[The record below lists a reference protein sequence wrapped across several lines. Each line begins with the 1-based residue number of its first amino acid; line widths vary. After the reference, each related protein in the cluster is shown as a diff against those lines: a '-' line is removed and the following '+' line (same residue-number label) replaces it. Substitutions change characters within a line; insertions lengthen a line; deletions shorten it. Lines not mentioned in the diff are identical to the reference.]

1 MLTACPCLPAHQ
13 PPCARLAHNCT
24 RARTAGLQVEQE
36 EKERRKKEKAEA
48 HLYTLVRI
56 STDADLR
63 GQIGSSRF
71 FDLVDHDKVGG
82 WVGRWVGACVG
93 GRVGGWMVDGGWW
106 MVDGR

>member
-1 MLTACPCLPAHQ
+1 MRLLACLPACH
-13 PPCARLAHNCT
+13 PSLHCLSHTLSTCLNT
-24 RARTAGLQVEQE
+24 KLLQVEQD

-82 WVGRWVGACVG
+82 
-93 GRVGGWMVDGGWW
+93 
-106 MVDGR
+106 

>member
-1 MLTACPCLPAHQ
+1 MCPPVPQLY
-13 PPCARLAHNCT
+13 T
-24 RARTAGLQVEQE
+24 RPRTAGLQVEQE

-82 WVGRWVGACVG
+82 
-93 GRVGGWMVDGGWW
+93 
-106 MVDGR
+106 